1 MKLSRKVC
9 DVASAYFPAPQKA
22 SSTRRLRR
30 WIDSDPTLA
39 RALVRA
45 GYRKGQHAFTPR
57 QFKVLRRILARRNGG
72 GAHPAPLPFLL
83 NNRPFIARGP

>member
-30 WIDSDPTLA
+30 WIDSDPTLT

-45 GYRKGQHAFTPR
+45 GYRKGQHAFTPWR
-57 QFKVLRRILARRNGG
+57 WRRHNPFMVEVCESKSTVSLRSRVISLE
-72 GAHPAPLPFLL
+72 
-83 NNRPFIARGP
+83 FIDF

>member
-9 DVASAYFPAPQKA
+9 DVASAYFPSPQKA

-57 QFKVLRRILARRNGG
+57 QFKVLRRIL
-72 GAHPAPLPFLL
+72 GAP
-83 NNRPFIARGP
+83 